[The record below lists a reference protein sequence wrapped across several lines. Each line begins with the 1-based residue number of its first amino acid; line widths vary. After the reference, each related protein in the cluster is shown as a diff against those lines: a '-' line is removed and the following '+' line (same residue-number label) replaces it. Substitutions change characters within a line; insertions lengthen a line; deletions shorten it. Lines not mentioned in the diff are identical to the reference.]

1 MVVVVVPVV
10 KSGKKTSRSVFLKNL
25 LVLEDKLLMVK
36 VNANVLMVKSGLGQ
50 CV

>member
-1 MVVVVVPVV
+1 MVLVVVPVV
-10 KSGKKTSRSVFLKNL
+10 QFGKKTSRSVFLKNL

-36 VNANVLMVKSGLGQ
+36 VNANVLMVKSGLVQ